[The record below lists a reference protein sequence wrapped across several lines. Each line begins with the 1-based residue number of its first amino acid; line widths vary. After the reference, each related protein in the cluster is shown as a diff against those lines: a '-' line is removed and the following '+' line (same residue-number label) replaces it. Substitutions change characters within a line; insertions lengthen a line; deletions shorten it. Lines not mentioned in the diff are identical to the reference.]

1 MVRTCTVILLL
12 VTLSGC
18 KDRNQITPQSS
29 PFTTVKETA
38 QSPLV
43 VILGSSTA
51 FGTGASDYKHA
62 WAGLFSAYLNKGKV
76 INLAR
81 GGYTTYHILP
91 EGDARPSNRPASD
104 TTRSITAALRKH
116 PSVLVISMT
125 TNDVANGYSVDEV
138 MENLRK
144 IRSIALAN
152 GVKRVIITTS
162 MPRNLNKLA
171 TERWL
176 QQRDLTLSTY
186 PGEAVNFFDPLAT
199 TAFTFRGD
207 LTVDGIHPNDTGHQ
221 LLFDQV
227 IKVYDPPVTSA
238 PYEGQ

>member
-1 MVRTCTVILLL
+1 MVRTYTVLL
-12 VTLSGC
+12 VLVTFLGC
-18 KDRNQITPQSS
+18 KDRNQVTPQNI

-51 FGTGASDYKHA
+51 FGMGASDYKHA
-62 WAGLFSAYLNKGKV
+62 WAGLLSAYLNKGKV

-81 GGYTTYHILP
+81 GGYTTFHILP
-91 EGDARPSNRPASD
+91 EDDARPSNRPASD
-104 TTRSITAALRKH
+104 TARSITAALRRH

-144 IRSIALAN
+144 VRAVALAN

-162 MPRNLNKLA
+162 MPRKLNVLA
-171 TERWL
+171 TSRWL
-176 QQRDLTLSTY
+176 QQRDLTMAIY

-199 TAFTFRGD
+199 NTFIFRDD
-207 LTVDGIHPNDTGHQ
+207 LTIDGIHPNDTGHQ
-221 LLFDQV
+221 LLFDQI
-227 IKVYDPPVTSA
+227 IKVYDSQITGA
-238 PYEGQ
+238 LAEAQ